1 VAADRRTDEQID
13 GKEDSSRNQDT
24 RLAPARFRSSA
35 LVARRTQ
42 SQIHT
47 NQLINQERRI
57 MDNNIIAPSNE
68 GQPIREEM
76 IAADNGSNEEAPE
89 PSEQE
94 LQEVLEIFKEARRG
108 LTEDGVA
115 AVLALRREIAI
126 HQALVDLL
134 LDGKI
139 DAEVIDR
146 NEKLTVRNFRL
157 RALSADEQLNE
168 TDSLS

>member
-1 VAADRRTDEQID
+1 
-13 GKEDSSRNQDT
+13 
-24 RLAPARFRSSA
+24 
-35 LVARRTQ
+35 
-42 SQIHT
+42 
-47 NQLINQERRI
+47 
-57 MDNNIIAPSNE
+57 MDNNIIALSNE
-68 GQPIREEM
+68 GQPISEE
-76 IAADNGSNEEAPE
+76 IIDAENGSNEEAPE
-89 PSEQE
+89 PSEEE

-115 AVLALRREIAI
+115 AVMALRREIAI
-126 HQALVDLL
+126 HQALVDFL

>member
-1 VAADRRTDEQID
+1 
-13 GKEDSSRNQDT
+13 
-24 RLAPARFRSSA
+24 
-35 LVARRTQ
+35 
-42 SQIHT
+42 
-47 NQLINQERRI
+47 

-146 NEKLTVRNFRL
+146 SEKLTVRNFRF
-157 RALSADEQLNE
+157 RALSPDEQLSE
-168 TDSLS
+168 TYSLN